1 MYNLKLKDV
10 FIAPGRQVKNIGG
23 RLVVFFDGLAQN
35 VSETVAELARRQ
47 HYIEEVIPAEQE
59 PVEPEVSPSITPEV
73 KSSVEET
80 REVVIEE
87 PAEEEIPDEVLEEM
101 HEDEEAVM
109 QAFEDEEAEG
119 FAYAEE
125 VFDDEISLENTEN
138 VSLEET
144 KTEEVK
150 EEVEIQ
156 EPEAFADTEET
167 EDGVLTAEE
176 IQALYDEHGTWS
188 AVAKHLDVSTST
200 LRKYREDA
208 GLL

>member
-1 MYNLKLKDV
+1 MYNLRLKDV

-35 VSETVAELARRQ
+35 VSESVAELAKRQ
-47 HYIEEVIPAEQE
+47 HYIDSVTLVSEDEAEV
-59 PVEPEVSPSITPEV
+59 EVSPSITPEV
-73 KSSVEET
+73 KPEVEET
-80 REVVIEE
+80 EEVTFQESK
-87 PAEEEIPDEVLEEM
+87 IPDEVIERAYEEHEAVLNALEEFDT
-101 HEDEEAVM
+101 EDVSDEEFATLM
-109 QAFEDEEAEG
+109 EEDTQA
-119 FAYAEE
+119 
-125 VFDDEISLENTEN
+125 
-138 VSLEET
+138 
-144 KTEEVK
+144 
-150 EEVEIQ
+150 VEIQ
-156 EPEAFADTEET
+156 EPESFAETEET